1 MYQKSSSSSP
11 KNKQELIETEVNPR
25 WNRNTSNIDGR
36 DQGSGKEEVKEIAE
50 EAKKFH
56 DFTKALRLHLNGF
69 ACPSVLLVLPIG
81 QKCATEGPPQT
92 FLSKPG
98 VTEGLFKERNSPLKV
113 STGRETPT
121 ASCRTSGNGSMQ

>member
-56 DFTKALRLHLNGF
+56 DFTKARPPSSSFKRIRVSLGPFGPSNRTEMCHRRTTTDLFVETRGHRGSLQREKLASQSLHGKRDSNN
-69 ACPSVLLVLPIG
+69 LL
-81 QKCATEGPPQT
+81 
-92 FLSKPG
+92 
-98 VTEGLFKERNSPLKV
+98 
-113 STGRETPT
+113 
-121 ASCRTSGNGSMQ
+121 